1 MKNDARELNTIMRLV
16 ETFRTVD
23 AVLPAQM
30 AQCFLA
36 VAIRPGLTAQNLAE
50 MTSLSQA
57 AVNRNIRALGKR
69 HRYDKPGL
77 ELIEAVPDPAEPRRN
92 IMSLTAKG
100 EKLAAELIRALQGEE
115 CGRPFA

>member
-1 MKNDARELNTIMRLV
+1 MGNNARELNTIMRLV

-23 AVLPAQM
+23 TVLPAQT

-50 MTSLSQA
+50 MTSLSHA

-69 HRYDKPGL
+69 HRYDKPGF
-77 ELIEAVPDPAEPRRN
+77 ELIETVPDPAETRRQ
-92 IMSLTAKG
+92 IMFLTPKG
-100 EKLAAELIRALQGEE
+100 QKLATELISALRGEE
-115 CGRPFA
+115 PAGG